1 MDGTFITLIS
11 LLAVVLFV
19 VGVPIL
25 LTIGIW
31 LIGASWILGLT
42 LDNIGSALNDVFT
55 DGYALLAMPL
65 FILTGD
71 LINAS
76 GIAKRLAN
84 FAYACLGWIRGGL
97 AMATLGACGLFAAIS
112 GSNSAT
118 TATIGSIMHP
128 ELVKNGYESRFA
140 AATTAAG
147 GTVGIIIPPSIIFI
161 VYGFIMN
168 VPISELFIAGIIP
181 GAMMVGAMMTV
192 AFIASWRNKWG
203 TLINL
208 SMGRVVRTA
217 VGAWL
222 GFFAIG
228 LVLWGIYTGKFSPT
242 EAAGVTAG
250 FCLIV
255 GLVCYPAS
263 KLMGRDM
270 GEGAAERA
278 GVPVPD
284 EAAAP
289 LPEPALATAGEARPR
304 YSDSRGAGATMR
316 REAHGERIDDPAG
329 AHPLADPVD
338 RAAPLTG
345 ANSAVTSEM
354 DQSAASM
361 LIVRG
366 FSPVQVPD
374 IVLRSAQIT
383 GILAPLIAISVVM
396 QQVLSLLGAN
406 AALTGFMST
415 FGSYYAVLFVSM
427 IIVLAAGTVLE
438 SLPNTII
445 LAPILAPIAVSYGVD
460 PIHFGVVFLIGD
472 AIGFITPPYGLNLYV
487 ASGVTGIPY
496 FRLLAYTLPYLVSL
510 LIVWFVVAMFPW
522 LSLALVPGL

>member
-1 MDGTFITLIS
+1 MLITLAS
-11 LLAVVLFV
+11 LVAVVLFV

-25 LTIGIW
+25 LTIGVW
-31 LIGASWILGLT
+31 LVMASWILGLT

-128 ELVKNGYESRFA
+128 ELVRNGYESRFA

-181 GAMMVGAMMTV
+181 GIMMVGAMMLV
-192 AFIASWRNKWG
+192 AFVASWRNKWG
-203 TLINL
+203 TLIDL
-208 SMGRVVRTA
+208 SVGRVIRTSI
-217 VGAWL
+217 GAWL

-242 EAAGVTAG
+242 EAAGVTSG

-255 GLVCYPAS
+255 GLVCYPVYRLVA
-263 KLMGRDM
+263 RDRR
-270 GEGAAERA
+270 EPA
-278 GVPVPD
+278 PLSLS
-284 EAAAP
+284 AAAVADADP
-289 LPEPALATAGEARPR
+289 RTDEP
-304 YSDSRGAGATMR
+304 
-316 REAHGERIDDPAG
+316 HG
-329 AHPLADPVD
+329 AHPMADPTD
-338 RAAPLTG
+338 RPVG
-345 ANSAVTSEM
+345 GESATAEM
-354 DQSAASM
+354 DRPTGEM
-361 LIVRG
+361 LLVRG
-366 FSPVQVPD
+366 FSPAQVPD

-406 AALTGFMST
+406 AALSGFMEG
-415 FGSYYAVLFVSM
+415 FGSYYAVLFVAM
-427 IIVLAAGTVLE
+427 GIVLLAGTVLE

-445 LAPILAPIAVSYGVD
+445 LAPILAPIVVVFAQND
-460 PIHFGVVFLIGD
+460 PTIVAFAADYNTSPAALAAIYFGVVFLIGD
-472 AIGFITPPYGLNLYV
+472 AVGFITPPYGLNLYV

-496 FRLLAYTLPYLVSL
+496 FRLLVYTVPYLISL
-510 LIVWFVVAMFPW
+510 LIVWVVVALFPW
-522 LSLALVPGL
+522 LSLVLLSGVGA